1 MVVTTYNDH
10 LRLLSP
16 EPLVVSTTKVYAGVG
31 ADIVMGSL
39 RVGFT
44 FKRGDVA
51 DLERML
57 RLLMDDSAVRSA
69 AGRSAQHRVRDGYLW
84 PRIARQVEQVYLEA
98 MGWKGFQSDPDE
110 LPSIVPG
117 RGSAA

>member
-1 MVVTTYNDH
+1 MVRFSV
-10 LRLLSP
+10 LIS
-16 EPLVVSTTKVYAGVG
+16 
-31 ADIVMGSL
+31 DISENQEMVD

-57 RLLMDDSAVRSA
+57 RLLLDDSAVRSA

-110 LPSIVPG
+110 LPSMVPEWF
-117 RGSAA
+117 RNGSGTRERRVKHLNPGEQAE